1 MASCPTCQADLP
13 QFALHC
19 VECGGSVAAVTVRE
33 QEALERLR
41 ALSGARSTGGQ
52 GTLMGSPGREASL
65 AEGRTIPE
73 GALEFDTIDQSVDT
87 SAETL
92 PGEPYEGEA
101 YPATDQMEHAA
112 PPQLVSLSGAKA
124 TIRDIGGPARLRES
138 DTPADAGAPG
148 DRPPDPYAMTAA
160 RGLVRPG
167 QRIEEY
173 IIEAEVGRGG
183 MGRVYRAV
191 HEQIGQVV
199 ALKMLLPQ
207 FFNEDRQMK
216 RFLNEAK
223 VLVHL
228 QHPNLVP
235 LLGFPTHE
243 GRPLIVM
250 PFIEGETLECLLARE
265 GRLPLERAVD
275 LFCQICE
282 GLASVHDHGV
292 MHRDLKPANILIRAT
307 DGQALLTDFGIA
319 RAVGSERL
327 TMTGMVVGT
336 AEYLSPEQASG
347 SARDDLRGD
356 IYSVGI
362 LLYEMLTG
370 QVPFRHAN
378 AAQVLMK
385 QVSAQPPPPRLIV
398 PQLSQDVEGVV
409 LRALEKD
416 PNDRFQT
423 VRELRDSLL
432 AAVEGQPTPTPE
444 PSRRRPV
451 SAAPTPTPTSAAER
465 TEQVP
470 ARPVRRADDA
480 RRLVGQIVLGASIGA
495 ALATALWYL
504 ITRT

>member
-13 QFALHC
+13 EFALHC
-19 VECGGSVAAVTVRE
+19 VECGTSVAAVTVRE
-33 QEALERLR
+33 QEAIQRLR
-41 ALSGARSTGGQ
+41 ALSGARGTGGH

-65 AEGRTIPE
+65 AEGRTVPE
-73 GALEFDTIDQSVDT
+73 GALEFDTIDQSVDA
-87 SAETL
+87 SAETF
-92 PGEPYEGEA
+92 PGEPF
-101 YPATDQMEHAA
+101 PATDQMDQAA
-112 PPQLVSLSGAKA
+112 PPELVSLSGAKA
-124 TIRDIGGPARLRES
+124 TIRDDGPARLRDS
-138 DTPADAGAPG
+138 DTPADPG
-148 DRPPDPYAMTAA
+148 PATEPPDPYAMTAS

-216 RFLNEAK
+216 RFLNEAR

-250 PFIEGETLECLLARE
+250 PFIEGETLETLLARE

-275 LFCQICE
+275 LFCQVCE
-282 GLASVHDHGV
+282 GLACVHDVGV

-319 RAVGSERL
+319 RAIGSERL

-398 PQLSQDVEGVV
+398 PGLSQDVESVV

-423 VRELRDSLL
+423 VREMRDSLL
-432 AAVEGQPTPTPE
+432 AAVEGRPLPTPE
-444 PSRRRPV
+444 PVRRKPV
-451 SAAPTPTPTSAAER
+451 SEAPTPIFQASGKARAQTP
-465 TEQVP
+465 VP
-470 ARPVRRADDA
+470 ATPRGSETK
-480 RRLVGQIVLGASIGA
+480 RLLGQTVLGAGIGA

-504 ITRT
+504 ITRM